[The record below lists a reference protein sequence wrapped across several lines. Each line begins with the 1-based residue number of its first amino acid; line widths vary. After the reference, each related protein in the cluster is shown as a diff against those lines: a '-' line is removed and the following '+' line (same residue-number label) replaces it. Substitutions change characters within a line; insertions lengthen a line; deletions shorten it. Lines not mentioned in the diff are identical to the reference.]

1 MRGGSI
7 RTKDPAD
14 PTYAWIKC
22 SESGK
27 GKPWLRRL
35 GVPQVQAPCSLE
47 LVQNRAVQRGIRLLL
62 GRSEAIWS
70 LSGFQMV
77 EAPRW
82 TPSQGPRSSEL
93 LIYLRDTEATL
104 SVVTGGCPWLAV
116 CAQKVLFMGFTKP
129 LLCLFAE
136 AIVPQERLQPPRTG
150 NTPLPLHHSPAP
162 ALPQKHPHRPKGD
175 TEDSQCSQ
183 GTPHLHTL
191 LT

>member
-1 MRGGSI
+1 M
-7 RTKDPAD
+7 
-14 PTYAWIKC
+14 
-22 SESGK
+22 
-27 GKPWLRRL
+27 
-35 GVPQVQAPCSLE
+35 PQVQAPCSLE

-82 TPSQGPRSSEL
+82 TPRQGPRSSEL